1 MQPRTLEAAPT
12 IIYPESDGKPM
23 AETDVHRNL
32 MVDLIH
38 MLEHHFRDAPFYVSG
53 NLMLY
58 YEEGDTKKS
67 VSPDVFVVHGVD
79 KKQRR
84 TYLTWA
90 EGKTP
95 DFVLEVSSHSTA
107 PNDIGKKKELYAE
120 VLGVKE
126 YYIYD
131 PEGELVPHF
140 IGYRLVDGVYE
151 EIEFV
156 DSRLP
161 SSVLGLELGERGG
174 GLRLYNPRTREWL
187 QPPMERADQ
196 EADARQNAEHRA
208 QQEADARQNAEHRA
222 QQEADAR
229 QNAEHRAQNAEH
241 RAQQEADARQNA
253 EEELAEVLA
262 ELQRLRARTPP

>member
-1 MQPRTLEAAPT
+1 
-12 IIYPESDGKPM
+12 
-23 AETDVHRNL
+23 
-32 MVDLIH
+32 
-38 MLEHHFRDAPFYVSG
+38 
-53 NLMLY
+53 MLY

-222 QQEADAR
+222 QNAEHRAQQEADARQNAEHRAQQEADARQNAEHRAQQEADAR